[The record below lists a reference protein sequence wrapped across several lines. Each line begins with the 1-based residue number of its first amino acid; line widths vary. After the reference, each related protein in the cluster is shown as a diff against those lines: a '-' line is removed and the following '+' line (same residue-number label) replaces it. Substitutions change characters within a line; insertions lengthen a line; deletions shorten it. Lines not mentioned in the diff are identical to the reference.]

1 MPVPTQSTSERRKK
15 NAERIGKA
23 YSKAGDFAGKTAE
36 LVGKGLFGD
45 DSGLPLV
52 ASMVPGADLGAKLA
66 SGKTPGLL
74 DIPGPGTL
82 GKALFT
88 LTGIPLKGLFKQAG
102 KKYFNKEVGES
113 LAERLGRLPEEFQKG
128 AAMTLAQKDSPAKGF
143 RIPSLGVVDPAN
155 GGLAANSPAK
165 SYYRDYSTITR
176 PSNARNIWVKD
187 MDPDAMAREFTG
199 RLLGNAAPAEL
210 EKFST
215 MGQAGVIGLPDNAT
229 FGSKAASDI
238 FGGNRKL
245 FTDMGALADAGETG
259 KLLQYLKNVG
269 GDENLRYVLENAN
282 LKDKEMLPVLNSL
295 FQKKSG
301 VPLKGL
307 SDGSTTNEAL
317 IELLSGAGTMNETKG
332 ALGNAMPKS
341 VNDFAKS
348 LNSDYPQEELFQ
360 LLGSGA
366 QAGGD
371 ATLARAFG
379 DAGGLAVDPKKYM
392 QSVMPN
398 IMKTASDRNN
408 MIPLKKS
415 FGKILSQMQKTLAKD
430 PRMPNK
436 GKISEFSFDF
446 LE

>member
-1 MPVPTQSTSERRKK
+1 MPVPTRSIKEARAK
-15 NAERIGKA
+15 NAERLSRGYNKT
-23 YSKAGDFAGKTAE
+23 KDFAGKTAE

-45 DSGLPLV
+45 DSGLPLI

-66 SGKTPGLL
+66 SGKAPGLL
-74 DIPGPGTL
+74 DIPGPGTV

-88 LTGIPLKGLFKQAG
+88 LAGIPLKGLFKEAGSKLLNKQAG
-102 KKYFNKEVGES
+102 EAFANRM
-113 LAERLGRLPEEFQKG
+113 ARLPEDFQKG
-128 AAMTLAQKDSPAKGF
+128 AAMTLAAKESPAKGF
-143 RIPSLGVVDPAN
+143 RIPGLTTVDPAN

-187 MDPDAMAREFTG
+187 MDPESMGREFTG
-199 RLLGNAAPAEL
+199 RLLGNATPAEL

-229 FGSKAASDI
+229 FGSKAAEAI
-238 FGGNRKL
+238 FNANKKL
-245 FTDMGALADAGETG
+245 YGDMGALADAGETG
-259 KLLQYLKNVG
+259 KLVDYLKKMG

-295 FQKKSG
+295 FKKQSG
-301 VPLKGL
+301 VPLK
-307 SDGSTTNEAL
+307 STTDPSTSNEAL
-317 IELLSGAGTMNETKG
+317 IELLSGAGSIRDTRQAIG
-332 ALGNAMPKS
+332 SGMPKS
-341 VNDFAKS
+341 INDFAKS

-398 IMKTASDRNN
+398 IFKTVSDKNN
-408 MIPLKKS
+408 MIPLRKS
-415 FGKILSQMQKTLAKD
+415 FDKILNSMQKTLAKD

-436 GKISEFSFDF
+436 GKVSEFSFDF